1 MLVLADRRSNS
12 GWMTLPTHLALHV
25 RADRRSGTRPI
36 AWPGLHAHRV
46 LRGRAD
52 RRSGSQRMALPAH
65 NSRTSCL
72 TGLGRWTVWF
82 GAVGTAR
89 TSCFTGSVGWTVLF
103 AVDGTAAHCVMRVLA
118 LRTVLFGAVGTMFC
132 WCGGIDGPVRRG
144 WHGQDCPAH
153 CAVRVLADERFGS
166 GGWDRNAYATC
177 LAGLGRRKVWF
188 GADGTPRALS
198 LLVPAWR
205 KVWFGATRDPCLA
218 VSGQMALLLH
228 RASQI
233 LADGQ
238 SGLRWIARSGPSCF
252 KAWRLG
258 LTEGLVQSGWHC
270 LLTMPCGFRHDGRS
284 DSGLMKLPVH
294 LVMRVLT

>member
-1 MLVLADRRSNS
+1 MRTVSYGVGQTDGPVHS
-12 GWMTLPTHLALHV
+12 GWHCQCTIPVHHALRV
-25 RADRRSGTRPI
+25 WADG
-36 AWPGLHAHRV
+36 
-46 LRGRAD
+46 
-52 RRSGSQRMALPAH
+52 RSGSGRSGLPAHRALRVRSDGRSCLRWMALP
-65 NSRTSCL
+65 
-72 TGLGRWTVWF
+72 
-82 GAVGTAR
+82 
-89 TSCFTGSVGWTVLF
+89 
-103 AVDGTAAHCVMRVLA
+103 AHCVMRVLA

-177 LAGLGRRKVWF
+177 LAGLGGRKVWF
-188 GADGTPRALS
+188 GVDGTPRALS

-218 VSGQMALLLH
+218 VSGRMALLLH

-294 LVMRVLT
+294 RVMRVLT